1 MVIASKSQ
9 EISWLQR
16 KFGDQDSE
24 KTRKSGNT
32 YAYRNSNQE
41 PDLEGAKLQALGGPC
56 TKMSCSSRGRGGGL
70 FQVSSEPGGEGE
82 ARSLN
87 AVTI

>member
-1 MVIASKSQ
+1 MLIASKSQ

-32 YAYRNSNQE
+32 YEYRNSNQE
-41 PDLEGAKLQALGGPC
+41 PDLEGAKL
-56 TKMSCSSRGRGGGL
+56 SVGL
-70 FQVSSEPGGEGE
+70 ARRWAVRVGVGVVVSFQVSSEPGGEGE

-87 AVTI
+87 GATI